1 MKMLRRRPS
10 PLQIAVVAV
19 LALLAAMPVLG
30 PALGQP
36 FYVSVFARVMVWAIA
51 AVSLNLILGYGG
63 MISFGHAAYLGIGG
77 YTIAILSDAGIDN
90 GFIQWPIGIA
100 ASALAALIIGSICL
114 RTRGLYFI
122 MITLAFGQMIYFLAV
137 SSNRYGSNDGL
148 PMYGR
153 SEFVVRLGDG
163 AKVAIDFNDSMTM
176 YYAIFGLLLLSLYI
190 VHRLVNSR
198 FGMVIRGAKSNETRL
213 SAIGVPVYRYKLVA
227 FVISGVICGV
237 AGMLMANFEKFVSP
251 DMIDWPRSGEII
263 FMVVLGGIGTLFGP
277 VFGAAAYLLLS
288 EVLSSLTVHWHIIF
302 GPFLII
308 VVLYARG
315 GLDGLFRRRAPHG

>member
-1 MKMLRRRPS
+1 MKLWPLRLS
-10 PLQIAVVAV
+10 PLHIAVLAV
-19 LALLAAMPVLG
+19 LALLALMPVIG

-122 MITLAFGQMIYFLAV
+122 MITLAFGQMIFFLAV

-153 SEFVVRLGDG
+153 SEFVIRLGDG
-163 AKVAIDFNDSMTM
+163 AKTGIDFNDATTM
-176 YYAIFGLLLLSLYI
+176 YYAIFGLLLLSLYV
-190 VHRLVNSR
+190 VHRIVNSR
-198 FGMVIRGAKSNETRL
+198 FGMVIRGANSNETRL

-251 DMIDWPRSGEII
+251 DMMDWPRSGEII
-263 FMVVLGGIGTLFGP
+263 FMVVLGGMGTLFGP
-277 VFGAAAYLLLS
+277 VFGAAAFLLLS
-288 EVLSSLTVHWHIIF
+288 EVLSSITVHWHIIF

-315 GLDGLFRRRAPHG
+315 GLNGLLRRRPSHG